1 MKKSVRASRMER
13 HHKRMAKES
22 KLSLVS
28 LMDIFTILVF
38 FLMFNASDVQVLQTD
53 NSVIL
58 PESTADTAAQ
68 ETLVLLVSATDILL
82 QGQKM
87 ADVNQVLSQE
97 DDIIPALEKELLYQ
111 KGRVKII
118 AADPNAESEEADI
131 ARAITI
137 MGDQQIP
144 YSLLKKIMQTCA
156 QAGYTNISLA
166 VEQKEVT
173 SEVVTASAAGG
184 GGV

>member
-53 NSVIL
+53 QSVKL
-58 PESTADTAAQ
+58 PESTAETAAQ
-68 ETLVLLVSATDILL
+68 ETLVLLVNAKHILL

-87 ADVNQVLSQE
+87 ADVATVMAQS
-97 DDIIPALEKELLYQ
+97 DDIIPALEKELIYQ
-111 KGRVKII
+111 KNRVKII
-118 AADPNAESEEADI
+118 AINDSPEQNPNDI

-137 MGDQQIP
+137 MGDQAIP

-166 VEQKEVT
+166 VEQKPT
-173 SEVVTASAAGG
+173 KGDA
-184 GGV
+184 

>member
-53 NSVIL
+53 NSVTL

-82 QGQKM
+82 QGRKM
-87 ADVNQVLSQE
+87 ADVEQVLSQQE
-97 DDIIPALEKELLYQ
+97 DIIPALEKELLYQ

-118 AADPNAESEEADI
+118 AADPTSEDDEADI

-144 YSLLKKIMQTCA
+144 YRLLKKIMQTCA
-156 QAGYTNISLA
+156 QAGYTNIALA
-166 VEQKEVT
+166 VQQKEVS
-173 SEVVTASAAGG
+173 SEAVVTNTG
-184 GGV
+184 GGVL

>member
-38 FLMFNASDVQVLQTD
+38 FLMFNASDVQVLQAD
-53 NSVIL
+53 NSLVL
-58 PESTADTAAQ
+58 PESTADSAAQ
-68 ETLVLLVSATDILL
+68 ETLVLMVSATDILL

-87 ADVNQVLSQE
+87 ADVAQVLSQA

-118 AADPNAESEEADI
+118 AADPATNIEQADM

-144 YSLLKKIMQTCA
+144 YRLLKKIMQTCA
-156 QAGYTNISLA
+156 QAGYTNIALA
-166 VEQKEVT
+166 VEQKPT
-173 SEVVTASAAGG
+173 SNQPLDMSSNGG
-184 GGV
+184 DA

>member
-53 NSVIL
+53 NSVKL
-58 PESTADTAAQ
+58 PESNAETSAQ
-68 ETLVLLVSATDILL
+68 ETLVLLVNAKHILL

-87 ADVNQVLSQE
+87 AVVSEVMSQAS
-97 DDIIPALEKELLYQ
+97 DIIPALEKELNYQ
-111 KGRVKII
+111 KNRVKII
-118 AADPNAESEEADI
+118 SVNNDPENIQQDI

-137 MGDQQIP
+137 MGDKAIP

-166 VEQKEVT
+166 VEQKPTVGD
-173 SEVVTASAAGG
+173 A
-184 GGV
+184 